1 MRTFNCCGG
10 HAEKTVPCNVPVQL
24 SASAKEA
31 TGDKGAS
38 ITDVAANK
46 PEGFFRRAVHFL
58 KPVLPAFLLALVPKC
73 PFCLAA
79 YIALG
84 TGIGLSVA
92 SAKLLY
98 ISLLCAGVIPLSL
111 FAAKQIGT
119 YFFPGS
125 LTGWRPQ
132 QQLFIGMTGIL
143 IGSSILLLF

>member
-1 MRTFNCCGG
+1 MLTFNCCRG
-10 HAEKTVPCNVPVQL
+10 HAEKTVPCNVPAQL
-24 SASAKEA
+24 SASVEEGNRDIEA
-31 TGDKGAS
+31 SVTAVPPS
-38 ITDVAANK
+38 K
-46 PEGFFRRAVHFL
+46 PEGFFRRTVRFI

-111 FAAKQIGT
+111 FAARYIGT
-119 YFFPGS
+119 YFFPVAI
-125 LTGWRPQ
+125 TGWKPQ

-143 IGSSILLLF
+143 IGSGILLLF

>member
-1 MRTFNCCGG
+1 MRTFNCCRG
-10 HAEKTVPCNVPVQL
+10 HAERSVPCNVPTQI
-24 SASAKEA
+24 SAPAEA
-31 TGDKGAS
+31 PVT
-38 ITDVAANK
+38 AAPAGK
-46 PEGFFRRAVHFL
+46 PEGFFRRTARFI

-111 FAAKQIGT
+111 FAARYIGA
-119 YFFPGS
+119 YFFPDRF
-125 LTGWRPQ
+125 TDWRPR
-132 QQLFIGMTGIL
+132 QQLFIGMMGIL

>member
-10 HAEKTVPCNVPVQL
+10 HAEKTVPCNAPAQL
-24 SASAKEA
+24 SATTEASATA
-31 TGDKGAS
+31 
-38 ITDVAANK
+38 ITAGK
-46 PEGFFRRAVHFL
+46 PEGFFKRVVRFI

-79 YIALG
+79 YVALG

-92 SAKLLY
+92 SAKLLH

-111 FAAKQIGT
+111 FAAKHIGA
-119 YFFPGS
+119 YFFPVTI
-125 LTGWRPQ
+125 TGWRPR

-143 IGSSILLLF
+143 IGCSILLLF

>member
-1 MRTFNCCGG
+1 MRTCTCCGG
-10 HAEKTVPCNVPVQL
+10 HAEKAVPCNAPANSSIPVD
-24 SASAKEA
+24 KA
-31 TGDKGAS
+31 TIA
-38 ITDVAANK
+38 VNK
-46 PEGFFRRAVHFL
+46 PGFFRRAIRFM

-84 TGIGLSVA
+84 TGIGLSVT

-111 FAAKQIGT
+111 FAARHIGA
-119 YFFPGS
+119 YFFPERF
-125 LTGWRPQ
+125 TDWKPR
-132 QQLFIGMTGIL
+132 QQLFIGMMGIL

>member
-10 HAEKTVPCNVPVQL
+10 HAEKSVPCNVPAQL
-24 SASAKEA
+24 SAPAEEGMRGKEA
-31 TGDKGAS
+31 SVTTVPAS
-38 ITDVAANK
+38 K
-46 PEGFFRRAVHFL
+46 SEGIFRRTARFI

-111 FAAKQIGT
+111 FAARYIGM
-119 YFFPGS
+119 YFFPVTI
-125 LTGWRPQ
+125 TGWRAR
-132 QQLFIGMTGIL
+132 QQLFIVMTGIL

>member
-10 HAEKTVPCNVPVQL
+10 YAEKAVPCNAPAQVSANTATSVTAVP
-24 SASAKEA
+24 A
-31 TGDKGAS
+31 G
-38 ITDVAANK
+38 K
-46 PEGFFRRAVHFL
+46 PEGFFKRVVRFI

-79 YIALG
+79 YVALG

-92 SAKLLY
+92 SAKLLH

-111 FAAKQIGT
+111 FAAKYIGA
-119 YFFPGS
+119 YFFPVTI
-125 LTGWRPQ
+125 TGWRPR

>member
-1 MRTFNCCGG
+1 MRTCNCCGG
-10 HAEKTVPCNVPVQL
+10 HAEKAVPCHTPANL
-24 SASAKEA
+24 SATTEK
-31 TGDKGAS
+31 GDKGA
-38 ITDVAANK
+38 VPVNK
-46 PEGFFRRAVHFL
+46 TGFFRRAIRFI

-84 TGIGLSVA
+84 TGIGLSVT

-111 FAAKQIGT
+111 FAARHIGA
-119 YFFPGS
+119 YFFPERF
-125 LTGWRPQ
+125 TGWRPR
-132 QQLFIGMTGIL
+132 QQLFIGMMGIL